1 LRTHAQTSVSW
12 LDLLA
17 DSEIHAEDMHEHS
30 AYAKTKP
37 AALKDFSACQK
48 VFVVLLAIVLLYFV
62 SFIVYMALTWNKV
75 RINEYA

>member
-1 LRTHAQTSVSW
+1 
-12 LDLLA
+12 
-17 DSEIHAEDMHEHS
+17 MHEHS